1 MILAQWLQQS
11 QRQLEA
17 AGSESAALDA
27 RLLLAHV
34 LAKPTSY
41 LFTWP
46 EKALAPD
53 EVNQAATLLQRRL
66 QGEPM
71 AYILGEQEFYGYPF
85 YVSPATLIPRPD
97 TELLVERVLALAP
110 AGTQQVLDL
119 GTGSGAI
126 ALSLAKERPHW
137 HLTAVDNSLDALR
150 VAEQNK
156 QRLGASNC
164 TLLLSHW
171 FEKITQRYNL
181 IVSNPPYI
189 DPNDQHLTQGDVR
202 FEPSSALVADDKGL
216 ADIAYLVGAAQQH
229 IYPGGLLMLE
239 HGYDQGQQVRELMLA
254 AGWQQV
260 QTEQDYGA
268 RDRITYG
275 YAGSFLE

>member
-1 MILAQWLQQS
+1 VTLAQWLQWS
-11 QRQLEA
+11 QQQLDGV
-17 AGSESAALDA
+17 GSESAALEA
-27 RLLLAHV
+27 RLLLAYV
-34 LAKPTSY
+34 FTKPTSY

-46 EKALAPD
+46 EKELSA
-53 EVNQAATLLQRRL
+53 EQQSQANALLQRRL

-97 TELLVERVLALAP
+97 TELLVERALVLAP
-110 AGTQQVLDL
+110 THTQQVLDL

-126 ALSLAKERPHW
+126 ALSLSKERPHW
-137 HLTAVDNSLDALR
+137 HITAVDNSADALV

-156 QRLGASNC
+156 QRLGADNC
-164 TLLLSHW
+164 SLLLSQW
-171 FEKITQRYNL
+171 FSQITQRFHL

-189 DPNDQHLTQGDVR
+189 DPHDEHLAQGDVR
-202 FEPSSALVADDKGL
+202 FEPNSALVAEEKGL
-216 ADIAYLVGAAQQH
+216 ADIIYLVNTAQE
-229 IYPGGLLMLE
+229 YLYEGGLLMLE

-254 AGWQQV
+254 AGWQRV

-275 YAGSFLE
+275 YAFE

>member
-1 MILAQWLQQS
+1 MTLAQWLQHS
-11 QRQLEA
+11 QQQLNT

-27 RLLLAHV
+27 RLLLAHI

-46 EKALAPD
+46 EQALSL
-53 EVNQAATLLQRRL
+53 EERSQADALLQRRL
-66 QGEPM
+66 QGEPI

-97 TELLVERVLALAP
+97 TELLVERALALAP
-110 AGTQQVLDL
+110 SNTEQVLDL
-119 GTGSGAI
+119 GTGTGAI

-137 HLTAVDNSLDALR
+137 RITAVDNSAAALK
-150 VAEQNK
+150 VAKQNQ
-156 QRLGASNC
+156 QRLGANNC
-164 TLLLSHW
+164 TLLVSQW
-171 FEKITQRYNL
+171 FSQVTERFHL

-189 DPNDQHLTQGDVR
+189 DPHDEHLIQGDVR
-202 FEPSSALVADDKGL
+202 FEPDSALVAEEKGL
-216 ADIAYLVGAAQQH
+216 ADIIHLVNAAQTYL
-229 IYPGGLLMLE
+229 YPGGLLILE
-239 HGYDQGQQVRELMLA
+239 HGYDQGQKVRQLMLA
-254 AGWQQV
+254 AGWQRV

-275 YAGSFLE
+275 YASSFE

>member
-1 MILAQWLQQS
+1 MTLAQWLQWS
-11 QRQLEA
+11 QQQLDGV
-17 AGSESAALDA
+17 GSESAALEA
-27 RLLLAHV
+27 RLLLAYV
-34 LAKPTSY
+34 FTKPTSY

-46 EKALAPD
+46 EKELSA
-53 EVNQAATLLQRRL
+53 EQQSQANALLQRRL

-97 TELLVERVLALAP
+97 TELLVERALVLAP
-110 AGTQQVLDL
+110 THTQQVLDL

-126 ALSLAKERPHW
+126 ALSLSKERPHW
-137 HLTAVDNSLDALR
+137 HITAVDNSADALV

-156 QRLGASNC
+156 QRLGADNC
-164 TLLLSHW
+164 SLLLSQW
-171 FEKITQRYNL
+171 FSQITQRFHL

-189 DPNDQHLTQGDVR
+189 DPHDEHLAQGDVR
-202 FEPSSALVADDKGL
+202 FEPNSALVAEEKGL
-216 ADIAYLVGAAQQH
+216 ADIIYLVNTAQE
-229 IYPGGLLMLE
+229 YLYEGGLLMLE

-254 AGWQQV
+254 AGWQRV

-275 YAGSFLE
+275 YAFE